1 MFLCTPSYCAH
12 RIMLSQCFFLILFP
26 QINSASLTQVSPM
39 LKQTA
44 KRPNNTLLYLRQYS
58 HAKQS
63 LFYYLNCFLT
73 KGRPSHTKQSKE
85 QKNLSL
91 IICVSQKKSPCH
103 LLLHNISQ
111 GFKFSIQDFLCVCH
125 GHNSSPL
132 NASPKWVGII
142 GNLTESS
149 SLK

>member
-73 KGRPSHTKQSKE
+73 KGRPSHIKQSKE

-91 IICVSQKKSPCH
+91 IICVSQKNHHVIYCFTIFFKDLNSP
-103 LLLHNISQ
+103 
-111 GFKFSIQDFLCVCH
+111 FKTFFVSAMVTIPP
-125 GHNSSPL
+125 PL
-132 NASPKWVGII
+132 MHPLSGWG
-142 GNLTESS
+142 L
-149 SLK
+149 